1 MGQETC
7 VIGIMNCCMLEQFI
21 VLSYILD
28 IFAMLSFSNLR
39 WYLNCLRL
47 NYWKNNFANF
57 IILDV
62 QTMH

>member
-7 VIGIMNCCMLEQFI
+7 VIGIMNCMLEQFI